1 MDAQI
6 PYLHWDRCY
15 VKCCYVVLLGGNDK
29 GNICVTSKQL
39 CVFCMKCFR
48 HVVDWLNERVWNS
61 CRFRARSFSVKG
73 VRLGR
78 WEEISVG
85 SEQCSPQGCWLN
97 FLLFAKHLE
106 QPQWNL
112 LEPGLWLQWGATF
125 LLLSLLPVLI
135 SENLT
140 HSSDRYRKLEAPEE
154 LRCPLESEKQAPDPQ
169 CHCHC

>member
-1 MDAQI
+1 MT
-6 PYLHWDRCY
+6 R
-15 VKCCYVVLLGGNDK
+15 G
-29 GNICVTSKQL
+29 TS
-39 CVFCMKCFR
+39 V
-48 HVVDWLNERVWNS
+48 WLQNS
-61 CRFRARSFSVKG
+61 CMFFAWSVFTMWLIGWMKECGIHADSGPASFSVKG

-85 SEQCSPQGCWLN
+85 SEKCSPQRCWLN

-154 LRCPLESEKQAPDPQ
+154 LRCPLESEKQAPDPH